1 MRLDR
6 THVSR
11 RDRAVTIFAPI
22 DAMPLQP
29 KHARYVSEELPMC
42 EPSVERSVQPAKEN
56 KDVSFLKPNH
66 LFMYNQNDQ
75 QVACTSVEV
84 KVLYLF

>member
-56 KDVSFLKPNH
+56 KDVSFSKIKS
-66 LFMYNQNDQ
+66 FTYNQNDQ
-75 QVACTSVEV
+75 QLACTSVEV